1 MYRLNYITL
10 EYHLFRIFFYLSV
23 LRTGRIFRSVDS
35 WTKGRRRKKNSYH
48 EVYLLISRFVNHSKR
63 SGFYSKILLFLSNL
77 SKVES

>member
-10 EYHLFRIFFYLSV
+10 EYHLCRIFFYLSV
-23 LRTGRIFRSVDS
+23 LRIVPFRSVNS
-35 WTKGRRRKKNSYH
+35 WTQGKRRENRNYH
-48 EVYLLISRFVNHSKR
+48 EMYLLISRFVNHSRR